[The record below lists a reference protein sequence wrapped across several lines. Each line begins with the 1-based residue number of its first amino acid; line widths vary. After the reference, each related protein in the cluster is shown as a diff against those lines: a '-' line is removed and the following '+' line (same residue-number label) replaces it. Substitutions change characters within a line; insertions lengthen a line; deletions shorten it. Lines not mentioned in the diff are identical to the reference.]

1 MRKIFFISKFI
12 KNKTCKALFSHIFL
26 SFNFMRMGGFPAY
39 MSVHQSDAWSLLMSE
54 KGVRSLELGWL
65 MVGSLPDQMASA
77 TQLWL
82 HVSITNIYVL
92 FAVGEIFKMIS
103 GCCASIR
110 LSNNTGMSSGVSL
123 TLFPLPHTL
132 MVLTRCH
139 CSIEVLKLAVH

>member
-1 MRKIFFISKFI
+1 
-12 KNKTCKALFSHIFL
+12 
-26 SFNFMRMGGFPAY
+26 
-39 MSVHQSDAWSLLMSE
+39 
-54 KGVRSLELGWL
+54 